1 MESRAPALNQSG
13 ARVRSRLW
21 SGLLKVAVGLGLL
34 AALLFWGRIDLK
46 ALSVLTD
53 APLSIAICLVLV
65 LLAIPL
71 AALRWSILLRA
82 FGLSIPFGK
91 LVHFVAIGLL
101 ANLFLFGPTG
111 GDAVRGVYAW
121 RAIGSSSSARVA
133 VSLLADRL
141 FGVLGLLSIALAF
154 TLFNWHWMRQVPA
167 LAALGTLLL
176 LGFAACVVAAS
187 ALFVAPR
194 LTRPLEQRLSRW
206 PRVAELIVHLHELIL
221 LFRSRPFRLLGA
233 LALAVM
239 IHILTVAGVVVLA
252 EAVKIGH
259 LGAADFLFA
268 VPLTFAV
275 NALPL
280 TPSGIGV
287 GEAAFD
293 QICRWLEP
301 MPSGAAYSSIFFA
314 YRAVSMVASLAGL
327 ASFVIYRNEA
337 RSDPAA

>member
-1 MESRAPALNQSG
+1 MESRAPALDRPHPR
-13 ARVRSRLW
+13 AWLRIWTV
-21 SGLLKVAVGLGLL
+21 LLKATLGLGLL
-34 AALLFWGRIDLK
+34 AALVFLGRIDLQ
-46 ALSVLTD
+46 ALSVL
-53 APLSIAICLVLV
+53 AEASSAVAICLALV
-65 LLAIPL
+65 LLTIPL
-71 AALRWSILLRA
+71 AALRWGILLRA

-121 RAIGSSSSARVA
+121 RSVGRGSGRVA
-133 VSLLADRL
+133 ASVLADRL
-141 FGVLGLLSIALAF
+141 FSMFGLLSLALAF

-194 LTRPLEQRLSRW
+194 LTRPLERRLSRW
-206 PRVAELIVHLHELIL
+206 PRAAELVVHMHELSL
-221 LFRSRPFRLLGA
+221 LFRTKPFRLLGA

-239 IHILTVAGVVVLA
+239 IYMLTVAGVVVLA